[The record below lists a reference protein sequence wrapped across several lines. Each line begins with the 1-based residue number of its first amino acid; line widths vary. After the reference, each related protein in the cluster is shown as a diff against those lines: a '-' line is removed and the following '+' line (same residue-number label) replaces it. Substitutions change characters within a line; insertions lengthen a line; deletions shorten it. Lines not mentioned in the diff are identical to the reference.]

1 MNIKINME
9 DFEWQDEDVQ
19 QKYRMFVRILNKT
32 MSEKLDIIK
41 KVDVNPVSFQ
51 TNYLSMGYYKTYKV
65 KIYIDSSVKHIFT
78 EEMLD
83 NIESRFTELFDTLIK
98 TVAEPRNKKNFVVM
112 VDAEPEL
119 I

>member
-1 MNIKINME
+1 
-9 DFEWQDEDVQ
+9 
-19 QKYRMFVRILNKT
+19 
-32 MSEKLDIIK
+32 MSDKLDIIK

-51 TNYLSMGYYKTYKV
+51 TNYLSMAYYKTYKV
-65 KIYIDSSVKHIFT
+65 KIYIDSSVKENFT

-83 NIESRFTELFDTLIK
+83 NLENRFLELFDTLIK

-112 VDAEPEL
+112 IDAEPEL

>member
-1 MNIKINME
+1 ME
-9 DFEWQDEDVQ
+9 GFEWQDEDVQ

-32 MSEKLDIIK
+32 MSDKLDIIK

-51 TNYLSMGYYKTYKV
+51 TNYLSMAYYKTYKV
-65 KIYIDSSVKHIFT
+65 KIYVDSSVKENFT

-83 NIESRFTELFDTLIK
+83 NLENRFIELFDTLIK
-98 TVAEPRNKKNFVVM
+98 TVAQPRNKKSFVVM

-119 I
+119 V